1 MARTAITMPTL
12 GFDTTHGV
20 LVAWLKA
27 VGDHVDKGEAIAEV
41 ETEKATVEME
51 AQTGGTI
58 VEIVQ
63 PGGTEVEVGSVIAW
77 LDEDE

>member
-1 MARTAITMPTL
+1 MARTPITMPTL
-12 GFDTTHGV
+12 GFDSTHGV

-27 VGDHVDKGEAIAEV
+27 IGDHVDKGDSIAEI

-51 AQTGGTI
+51 APASGTI

-77 LDEDE
+77 LEAEG